1 MLKEKMKII
10 QKKIVLENETAI
22 NIGSGGLEVFST
34 PMLAAFMENTAFNL
48 VENKMEVGM
57 TTVGTSLNLK
67 HLKSNRVGDEL
78 LCECEIVGIDGKKII
93 CNIQVMFQGVL
104 VASCEHERF
113 IVNSKKF
120 MSK

>member
-78 LCECEIVGIDGKKII
+78 LCEYLLL
-93 CNIQVMFQGVL
+93 L
-104 VASCEHERF
+104 V
-113 IVNSKKF
+113 N
-120 MSK
+120 MNDL